1 MPMTHLLNHLIPNI
15 YLDSVMLMELSV
27 TIESE
32 EGVQRAMALMATR
45 PNLDLLA
52 EFGLLA
58 PGQAALAQDGVILAI
73 EADSE
78 DAAQAAVKAAQALL
92 VSNKTVARMAAAG
105 DAAGSGE
112 GAGSLPTFAS
122 WREAPEDA
130 GIAVISVPGEYA
142 AAEAWKALKAG
153 RHVVLFS
160 NQVSIEDELE
170 LKTAARARGLLML
183 GAECGTAILGG
194 VPLGFAN
201 LTRRGCIGIVAASG
215 SGLQE
220 VICLIDRWGGGITH
234 AVGVGGRD
242 LSATVGGLAM
252 HSGIALL
259 ADDPDTRVV
268 VLLSK
273 PPDPAIAEGILS
285 AARSTGKPV
294 VACFLGL
301 DRDLPAGEN
310 VVQARTL
317 EEAALQAVRLAG
329 LPEPVLESQAFERA
343 PVQKTGRPAFV
354 RGLFSGGTLAYEAML
369 ILTACLG
376 PVYSNTPLD
385 PTCKLEKGQTL
396 AGHTVLDLGSEEY
409 TSGVP
414 HPMID
419 GRFRSELI
427 AAAGA
432 DPLTRVILLD
442 VILGLGSDADPVA
455 AIAPGIRRAL
465 AAAESDGRELSVIA
479 SVTGTQTDPQGY
491 DAQVL
496 SLKAL
501 GVEVCQSNAA
511 AARRAAGVVS
521 A

>member
-215 SGLQE
+215 SEFRQ
-220 VICLIDRWGGGITH
+220 
-234 AVGVGGRD
+234 ASS
-242 LSATVGGLAM
+242 SAC
-252 HSGIALL
+252 
-259 ADDPDTRVV
+259 
-268 VLLSK
+268 
-273 PPDPAIAEGILS
+273 S
-285 AARSTGKPV
+285 ARRP
-294 VACFLGL
+294 L
-301 DRDLPAGEN
+301 
-310 VVQARTL
+310 
-317 EEAALQAVRLAG
+317 ALQ
-329 LPEPVLESQAFERA
+329 
-343 PVQKTGRPAFV
+343 
-354 RGLFSGGTLAYEAML
+354 
-369 ILTACLG
+369 
-376 PVYSNTPLD
+376 
-385 PTCKLEKGQTL
+385 
-396 AGHTVLDLGSEEY
+396 
-409 TSGVP
+409 
-414 HPMID
+414 
-419 GRFRSELI
+419 
-427 AAAGA
+427 
-432 DPLTRVILLD
+432 
-442 VILGLGSDADPVA
+442 
-455 AIAPGIRRAL
+455 
-465 AAAESDGRELSVIA
+465 
-479 SVTGTQTDPQGY
+479 
-491 DAQVL
+491 
-496 SLKAL
+496 
-501 GVEVCQSNAA
+501 
-511 AARRAAGVVS
+511 
-521 A
+521 